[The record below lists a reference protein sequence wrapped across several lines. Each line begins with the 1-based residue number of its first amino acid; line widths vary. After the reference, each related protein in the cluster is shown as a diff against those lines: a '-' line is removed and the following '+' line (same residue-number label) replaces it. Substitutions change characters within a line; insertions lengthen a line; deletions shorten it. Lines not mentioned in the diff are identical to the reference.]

1 MCASCGEKIGMSWAK
16 SLITATPVPLALAAG
31 FLVPSG
37 EDKLL
42 LWLLGTATMFILY
55 FRWAPLSNLQHVTV
69 DAQDHRSFARRT
81 ADSTPR

>member
-1 MCASCGEKIGMSWAK
+1 MSWAK

>member
-1 MCASCGEKIGMSWAK
+1 MCESCGEKTGMSWVK
-16 SLITATPVPLALAAG
+16 SLITATPVPLTLAAG

-42 LWLLGTATMFILY
+42 LWLLGTATMFIFY
-55 FRWAPLSNLQHVTV
+55 FRWSALTKLLHAPVE
-69 DAQDHRSFARRT
+69 AQDHRSFARRT